1 MMHLEYKKASY
12 NGCHIDIQPDHKSEI
27 PKLRQMVVNNLN
39 IKNPAAVFAQKMKN
53 GEFEDVPE
61 EKVDAE
67 AQVVNILSDIW
78 DDRYSMNVLMLL
90 SRAMQMI
97 VDLKLGG

>member
-1 MMHLEYKKASY
+1 
-12 NGCHIDIQPDHKSEI
+12 
-27 PKLRQMVVNNLN
+27 
-39 IKNPAAVFAQKMKN
+39 MKN

-78 DDRYSMNVLMLL
+78 DEQYSMNVLMLL
-90 SRAMQMI
+90 ARAMQEI
-97 VDLKLGG
+97 VDLKLKDSDTYRS